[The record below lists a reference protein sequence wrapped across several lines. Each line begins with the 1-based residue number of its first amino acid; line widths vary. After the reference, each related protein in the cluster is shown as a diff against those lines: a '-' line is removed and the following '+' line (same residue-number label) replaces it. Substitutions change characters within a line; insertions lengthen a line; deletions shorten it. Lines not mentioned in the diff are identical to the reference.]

1 MDRRSILGGLIVMV
15 GSLFTL
21 TGTAAAHG
29 QKNHEGPICQLKTLP
44 AFVDQGEF
52 TEHSS
57 IADIVEVHCNAEYG
71 GTSVKISSQQLYNR
85 CKGDLYWLTP
95 SPYKN
100 TEKSASIGKVVLD
113 DAGNAVVAVEGGPGC
128 TEGESII
135 SVHMEQSPG
144 STVMEAFTV
153 LSPRDT
159 KPGVFALPSWQVEDS
174 IDSSVALIVQVEFP
188 SKYAE
193 DEVNVSD
200 EQLYTQCQVGKRLT
214 WIGPD
219 GGAKLF
225 KQEVES
231 VKLKLD
237 DNGNAFVVLFGE
249 ESCFSGESTIEAS
262 LESAPY
268 KTYTTQFTVKS
279 PRSFF

>member
-1 MDRRSILGGLIVMV
+1 MDRRTLLGGLLVMV

-21 TGTAAAHG
+21 TVTAAAHE
-29 QKNHEGPICQLKTLP
+29 KHHEGPICQLKTLP
-44 AFVDQGEF
+44 AFVDQGEGE
-52 TEHSS
+52 EHSS

-85 CKGDLYWLTP
+85 CKNNLAWIPQPP
-95 SPYKN
+95 SRLV
-100 TEKSASIGKVVLD
+100 EGASIGQVELD

-128 TEGESII
+128 TEGESLI

-144 STVMEAFTV
+144 TTVMEAFTV

-159 KPGVFALPSWQVEDS
+159 KPGVFALPSWQVENS
-174 IDSSVALIVQVEFP
+174 IFSSVALIVQVEFP

-200 EQLYTQCQVGKRLT
+200 EQLYTQCPVGSHLT
-214 WIGPD
+214 WLGPD
-219 GGAKLF
+219 GGKKLISH
-225 KQEVES
+225 KES
-231 VKLKLD
+231 VDLQLD
-237 DNGNAFVVLFGE
+237 DNGNAFVVLLGE

-262 LESAPY
+262 LEAAPY
-268 KTYTTQFTVKS
+268 TTYTTQFTVKS